1 MVKIA
6 VVMSNFKVDVGE
18 LDRLEEPIVTRV
30 SVEKRVLDDM
40 MEELYRIS
48 RVSEDEPQYSKEEY
62 LKQLH
67 IVPVQWVTHSRMVEV
82 LIPTPAAPH
91 AADDGEGTAPRRS
104 KRMRTPRSC
113 SPVSD

>member
-1 MVKIA
+1 MCA
-6 VVMSNFKVDVGE
+6 FKVDMGG
-18 LDRLEEPIVTRV
+18 LDRLEEPKVTRV
-30 SVEKRVLDDM
+30 SVSKQMLDEMVED
-40 MEELYRIS
+40 LYRTACDS
-48 RVSEDEPQYSKEEY
+48 VAMPQYSKEEY
-62 LKQLH
+62 LKRLD